1 MFPVYVR
8 NEAKYLMFECVVFV
22 IQILPHLCFLLI
34 SFDIHFIKKLNLY
47 SIDYDMSANL
57 C

>member
-1 MFPVYVR
+1 
-8 NEAKYLMFECVVFV
+8 MFECVV
-22 IQILPHLCFLLI
+22 IPIPPHLYFLVI

-47 SIDYDMSANL
+47 SIDYDMLANL